1 MHFLKLLLSFVG
13 DLQQFSYEVRE
24 TTLIVF
30 HKNMELQL
38 ISHRLPYHTTDFNY
52 SMEILIRCSYVS
64 LERKLIIFTCTCASQ
79 GVLIHRKIYL

>member
-1 MHFLKLLLSFVG
+1 MHFLKLSLSFVG

-38 ISHRLPYHTTDFNY
+38 ISHRVPYHTTDFNY
-52 SMEILIRCSYVS
+52 YMEIKYSDWSVGV
-64 LERKLIIFTCTCASQ
+64 TC
-79 GVLIHRKIYL
+79 HWKEN